1 MKAADIMTR
10 KVRSVTA
17 ATPVHEV
24 ARVMIERK
32 ISAVPVVDERRRV
45 VGIVSEG
52 DLVRR
57 AELGTE
63 RQRSWWLDIISDPSE
78 RAAAF
83 VKSHGLRAADV
94 MTRSVISVTPRTD
107 VREIVDIFEKW
118 KIKRVPVV
126 SGGKLSGIVSR
137 HDLLHT
143 LSGAKAPA
151 AKKGRDAAIRN
162 YLRMQAEKEAW
173 ADSATVNFV
182 VDHGTVELFGAV
194 QSDAQ
199 RDAFRVMAERAPGVR
214 VVKNLLAVLPAAVG
228 AI

>member
-10 KVRSVTA
+10 KVKSVTPT
-17 ATPVHEV
+17 TPVHEV
-24 ARVMIERK
+24 ARAMIERK

-57 AELGTE
+57 SELGTE

-78 RAAAF
+78 RAAEF
-83 VKSHGLRAADV
+83 VKSHGLKAADV

-107 VREIVDIFEKW
+107 VREIVDILEKW

-126 SGGKLSGIVSR
+126 SGGKLAGIVSR

-143 LSGAKAPA
+143 LSRAKPQA
-151 AKKGRDAAIRN
+151 AKKGSDAAIRD
-162 YLRMQAEKEAW
+162 YLRRQADKEAW
-173 ADSATVNFV
+173 ANSATVNFV
-182 VDHGTVELFGAV
+182 VDNGTVELFGAV
-194 QSDAQ
+194 QSEAQ
-199 RDAFRVMAERAPGVR
+199 RDALRVMAERAPGVR
-214 VVKNLLAVLPAAVG
+214 AVKNQIAVLPAVVG